1 MNSLRILW
9 ISASLIGFTW
19 GQVSPPLQAAPWSLP
34 EGVADPGGKI
44 KEAVDTLFRL
54 GMADPRG
61 CAYRQV
67 TVREGGKDV
76 EARGWVLPSKADE
89 SQHAIGWNGLIYP
102 VERVGNEADLVA
114 DLELLKKHGDFSEAP
129 ISNYQDESLER
140 LQTVFAAT
148 PRLMRA
154 SAAPYLLLRLGHS
167 VVFDEE
173 SAIDPFNE
181 VPFDFGKAGKLT
193 FPAYLRDS
201 VESWLV
207 GYALLLRADGVAAFV
222 DKNDELA
229 ATRLPAFDRVWA
241 EVEKRLPHVEGEKEV
256 NPLGNDPFKN
266 FPTRPKLNPVWRSI
280 LADAQRRLDPV
291 ISRNLPEVAKE
302 IATWDRLET
311 WDEESPPATFEKV
324 VAAGS
329 AAIDPLLDCLEKDT
343 RWTRICESE
352 GTYRRRILR
361 VRDLAI
367 VAMERVLRFRV
378 IGRINDDDSPAE
390 DSQYAD
396 AASTMQA
403 FCRKYDHACGGEL
416 WFRVLADPAADLVH
430 QRIAAESIV
439 RPDGT
444 EDLYPD
450 TFFPDEA
457 RERFNNPSSSRE
469 GKLLRGRRDPAV
481 LDLLKQSNLRARNNA
496 EEQLARG
503 APEGSIGSCGGG
515 VSSFP
520 RGIPNQFVRLMEEWQ
535 PGNVEVLK
543 SHYDWLAAALAKV
556 RMGDASGASMLS
568 SACEET
574 LIRRLWAKDKS
585 AMQDYEK
592 LFRSSLDF
600 NAVPIQVMTEFPEH
614 PGMDSLAREAFLGD
628 KAPLS
633 LTKPWT
639 RYQFNRQHQIGGL
652 GERSALLVL
661 SSFRQALI
669 EALKTQTKQGTLAVT
684 QEGGVLK
691 FDAGIAGEDEAIRK
705 DAALRCSEAVG
716 TAVEVRLCDLIAY
729 FLTPKRGSEVWASP
743 AYHLDDSLPARDRA
757 IAVWIGVLSGASP
770 P

>member
-19 GQVSPPLQAAPWSLP
+19 GQVSPPLQAVAWSLP
-34 EGVADPGGKI
+34 EGVADPDGKI

-67 TVREGGKDV
+67 TVREGGNDV
-76 EARGWVLPSKADE
+76 DARGWVLPSKPDE
-89 SQHAIGWNGLIYP
+89 SPHVIGWNGLIYP
-102 VERVGNEADLVA
+102 VERVGDEADLTA

-129 ISNYQDESLER
+129 MSNYQDESLER
-140 LQTVFAAT
+140 LLTVFAAT

-154 SAAPYLLLRLGHS
+154 SAAPYLLLRLGHP

-201 VESWLV
+201 VESWLL

-241 EVEKRLPHVEGEKEV
+241 EVEKRLPHAA
-256 NPLGNDPFKN
+256 DSSAS
-266 FPTRPKLNPVWRSI
+266 RPKLNPVWHSI

-291 ISRNLPEVAKE
+291 SPMDRAEVAKE
-302 IATWDRLET
+302 IATWDRLAT

-329 AAIDPLLDCLEKDT
+329 DAIDPLLDCLERDT

-352 GTYRRRILR
+352 RTYRRRILR

-367 VAMERVLRFRV
+367 VALERVLRFRV
-378 IGRINDDDSPAE
+378 IGSFNDDYSPAE
-390 DSQYAD
+390 DSRYAD

-403 FCRKYDHACGGEL
+403 FCRKYDRACGGEL
-416 WFRVLADPAADLVH
+416 WFRVLADPTADLAH
-430 QRIAAESIV
+430 QRIAAQSIV

-457 RERFNNPSSSRE
+457 GERFNNRSSSRE
-469 GKLLRGRRDPAV
+469 GKLLRGRRDPSV
-481 LDLLKQSNLRARNNA
+481 LDLLKLASLRARNHA
-496 EEQLARG
+496 EEQLAKG
-503 APEGSIGSCGGG
+503 APEGSFGSCGGG

-520 RGIPNQFVRLMEEWQ
+520 RGIPNQFVKLMEEWQ

-556 RMGDASGASMLS
+556 RMGDGTGAFMLS

-585 AMQDYEK
+585 AMQDYGK
-592 LFRSSLDF
+592 LFRTSLDF
-600 NAVPIQVMTEFPEH
+600 NAVPIQVMTAFPEH

-639 RYQFNRQHQIGGL
+639 RYAFTRQYQIGGL

-661 SSFRQALI
+661 PSFRQALV
-669 EALKTQTKQGTLAVT
+669 EALKTQTKQGTLYVT
-684 QEGGVLK
+684 QKGGVLR

-716 TAVEVRLCDLIAY
+716 TTVEVRLCDLIAY
-729 FLTPKRGSEVWASP
+729 YLTPKHGPEVWVSP

>member
-1 MNSLRILW
+1 MLV
-9 ISASLIGFTW
+9 GFTW
-19 GQVSPPLQAAPWSLP
+19 GQISPPQQAGPWSLP

-61 CAYRQV
+61 CAYRHV

-89 SQHAIGWNGLIYP
+89 SPHAIGWNGLIYP
-102 VERVGNEADLVA
+102 IERVGDEADLAA
-114 DLELLKKHGDFSEAP
+114 DLEILKKHGDFSEAP
-129 ISNYQDESLER
+129 MSNYQDESLER
-140 LQTVFAAT
+140 LLTVFAAT

-173 SAIDPFNE
+173 SGTDPFNE
-181 VPFDFGKAGKLT
+181 VPFDYGKAGKLT
-193 FPAYLRDS
+193 FPACLLDS

-207 GYALLLRADGVAAFV
+207 SYALLLRADGVAAFV
-222 DKNDELA
+222 DKNDGLA
-229 ATRLPAFDRVWA
+229 AARLPAFDRVWA
-241 EVEKRLPHVEGEKEV
+241 EVEKRLPQAADSSTK
-256 NPLGNDPFKN
+256 
-266 FPTRPKLNPVWRSI
+266 RPKLNPVWRSI

-291 ISRNLPEVAKE
+291 IPLNLPEVAKE
-302 IATWDRLET
+302 IVTWDRLET

-324 VAAGS
+324 VAAGP

-352 GTYRRRILR
+352 GTDRRRIMR

-378 IGRINDDDSPAE
+378 IGTINDDYSPAE
-390 DSQYAD
+390 DSKYFD
-396 AASTMQA
+396 AASTMRA

-416 WFRVLADPAADLVH
+416 WFRVLANPAADLVH

-444 EDLYPD
+444 EELYPD

-457 RERFNNPSSSRE
+457 EEHFNNPSSSRE
-469 GKLLRGRRDPAV
+469 GKILRGRRDPSV
-481 LDLLKQSNLRARNNA
+481 LDLLKQANLRARNNA
-496 EEQLARG
+496 EEQLAKG
-503 APEGSIGSCGGG
+503 APEGLIGSCGGG

-556 RMGDASGASMLS
+556 RMGDGTGAFMLS

-585 AMQDYEK
+585 AMQDYEN

-614 PGMDSLAREAFLGD
+614 PSMDSLAREAFLGD

-639 RYQFNRQHQIGGL
+639 RYQFTRQYQIGGL

-661 SSFRQALI
+661 PSFRQALI

-691 FDAGIAGEDEAIRK
+691 FDAGIAGEDEAIRM

-716 TAVEVRLCDLIAY
+716 TTVEVRLCDLIAY
-729 FLTPKRGSEVWASP
+729 FLTPKRGPEVWASP

-757 IAVWIGVLSGASP
+757 IAVWIGVLSGVSP